1 MKFLRRL
8 VVIAV
13 GGCTLSGAAAQTAG
27 LPNPFFAMD
36 TAVRDLAG
44 LDTVKELGY
53 AGIGWRLDAPE
64 KLAGAAAQLKLR
76 GLKLFA
82 LYTGANLSRDKL
94 SWNNQLDAAMAAL
107 KGSGAALWMPVGSG
121 TFKKSS
127 RDGDAVAA
135 KGLQQLADKAA
146 ANGLWVALYPHTGMW
161 IESVQDAVRVARQVN
176 RKNLGVTF
184 NLCHC
189 LMVGEETRIPALLN
203 EAAPYLFFV
212 TINGA
217 DTGAA
222 GGPWNRL
229 IQPLGQGSF
238 DVVTV
243 LRKLRELRYQGPIGL
258 QGYGV
263 GLPPKEN
270 LTRSM
275 EAWKKLSAR
284 VAGP

>member
-1 MKFLRRL
+1 MGERPRPARPLAAGARGRQPRRDGL
-8 VVIAV
+8 CGCWRVIAARREPW
-13 GGCTLSGAAAQTAG
+13 TLG
-27 LPNPFFAMD
+27 
-36 TAVRDLAG
+36 
-44 LDTVKELGY
+44 
-53 AGIGWRLDAPE
+53 
-64 KLAGAAAQLKLR
+64 
-76 GLKLFA
+76 
-82 LYTGANLSRDKL
+82 
-94 SWNNQLDAAMAAL
+94 
-107 KGSGAALWMPVGSG
+107 G
-121 TFKKSS
+121 TFKKSA

-161 IESVQDAVRVARQVN
+161 IESVRDAVRVAREVN

-184 NLCHC
+184 NLSHS
-189 LMVGEETRIPALLN
+189 LMVGEEMRIPALLN

-238 DVVTV
+238 NVASV
-243 LRKLRELRYQGPIGL
+243 LWKLREFRCRGPIGL

-263 GLPPKEN
+263 ALPVKEN
-270 LTRSM
+270 LARSM

>member
-1 MKFLRRL
+1 MKSSQRL
-8 VVIAV
+8 VLAAIFGYALTSAV
-13 GGCTLSGAAAQTAG
+13 AQTAG

-36 TAVRDLAG
+36 TAVRDLRE

-64 KLAGAAAQLKLR
+64 KLAEAMAQLKKR
-76 GLKLFA
+76 DLKLFA
-82 LYTGANLSRDKL
+82 IYTGANLSRDKL
-94 SWNNQLDAAMAAL
+94 TWNNQLDAAITAL
-107 KGSGAALWMPVGSG
+107 KGSGAALWLPVGSG
-121 TFKKSS
+121 TFKKSA
-127 RDGDAVAA
+127 RDGDAVAV

-146 ANGLWVALYPHTGMW
+146 ASGLRVALYPHTGMW
-161 IESVQDAVRVARQVN
+161 IESVQDAVRVAWQVN

-184 NLCHC
+184 NLCHS
-189 LMVGEETRIPALLN
+189 LMLGEEMRIPALLN

-222 GGPWNRL
+222 GGSWNRL

-238 DVVTV
+238 DVVAV

-284 VAGP
+284 AVAW